1 MSNTVDN
8 RVVSMEFDNKNFEK
22 NVATSMS
29 TLDKLKQKLKFKGA
43 SDGLEKIGSSA
54 NKISFSGLS
63 NGIQTVQAKF
73 SALEVIGVTALA
85 NITKQAMDAGANLAK
100 SFTLDPVIQ
109 GFQEYETQMGAIQT
123 ILANTESKGSTLSDV
138 NAALDE
144 LNDYADKTIYNFTEM
159 TRNIGTFTAAGVDL
173 DKSVTAIK
181 GIANLA
187 AISGSTS
194 TQASTAMYQLSQ
206 ALATGR
212 VSLMDWNSVVNA
224 GMGGEVFQTALKRT
238 ATQMGKDVD
247 GMIEK
252 YGSFRESLTEGGW
265 LTAEVLT
272 ETLTQIS
279 GAYSEADL
287 IAQGYTEDQAKAIRE
302 LADTAVSAA
311 TEVKTFTGLMDTVK
325 EAVGSGWAKTWQLLI
340 GDFDESKELFT
351 GISNVISSFVNETSD
366 ARNNLLEGALSSNWD
381 KLIKKVNEAG
391 VETDAF
397 EDKIRSTA
405 EAYGVVDLDKIIE
418 DHGSLKKAFQ
428 DGALSS
434 DILKT
439 AVDNLNN
446 SLTDLSS
453 IEGILKKGSTGEDV
467 SKVQEALKNLGYD
480 LGEFGEKADGIDG
493 IIGSTTENAIKAF
506 QEASGLS
513 VDGIIGP
520 DTIAALEQASAT
532 TEKTVEGVDDL
543 ISAIT
548 DMSGRELIL
557 DSLKNAFDGLLSVIK
572 PIKDAFRE
580 VFPPMTVDQLTNLI
594 NKVHELSEGLGI
606 SDSTADKL
614 QRTFKGLFTALKLV
628 ASISGGGL
636 KLAFSGLSAILGFF
650 DKDILDVTASLGDA
664 IVKFDDFVS
673 QNDLI
678 AKAIEKIRGYG
689 AELATVFDG
698 ITLDN
703 LPDKIL
709 DGLSKIPEKLSEIKD
724 DIQKAIT
731 DLFDGLF
738 SSNTSEVD
746 VPIMGDLS
754 NDFEKGSSTIL
765 KNAESFKDSFLDIFE
780 NIDLGT
786 VFAGGVTIGLMAFAK
801 KLINILDNITSP
813 LQSFNDILEGF
824 GKMMSKSF
832 PKMLKAFAF
841 NVRMEGVK
849 QFAEAVAILVGS
861 IAVLT
866 FLDSSKVNQAVVT
879 VATLAIMLT
888 ALSLVVNQLSSASVE
903 INKNG
908 ANIAGLKPSL
918 AGIGAAILMLAAS
931 VKLIGSMNPDEAIQ
945 GFKGLTTLMVE
956 MGVFAVAY
964 GKLAN
969 GDVSK
974 DIDKLGKM
982 MQRMAKSML
991 LIIAVMKL
999 VSMLSEDE
1007 LTTGTSFML
1016 AFGLFVTAMGYVSS
1030 KTGENVDKLGTTMI
1044 KMAVA
1049 MGLMAITVRLI
1060 GALDPWA
1067 LVRGALFAAAFLVFI
1082 KALTVVTKNATDMPK
1097 IAGTLIGISVAIGTM
1112 AIIARLVG
1120 GMDLGVLI
1128 KGVAAVT
1135 AFGLIVKSLV
1145 KSLSSLGSNSPKIAS
1160 TLLAMSVSIGILA
1173 GIAALLSVIDVGGLA
1188 KGVTVVGILGLL
1200 MSIMVYSTK
1209 NATQAT
1215 GSIIALSVAIGVM
1228 AAAVAGLSLIE
1239 PGNLA
1244 GATAALVALMA
1255 MFALLANATSNV
1267 KTSYGTLAAMLVTV
1281 GVLSLVL
1288 AGISKLP
1295 VESTL
1300 PNATALSELM
1310 LALTAMTAILSQIG
1324 KAKNIDKAATA
1335 GAVALA
1341 KVTGIVGGVVLAI
1354 GAVTTVIGA
1363 IDNIFKG
1370 NVSSALD
1377 SGIAILEKVGYGL
1390 GSFVS
1395 SIGEGLTSKLPDIGA
1410 NISGFAENLQGFLAI
1425 DFGTD
1430 SISGFVSFIE
1440 SMGSVVTNGILDTIF
1455 EFFTGES
1462 TFDSFGGKIK
1472 EFAESLKGV
1481 GAAFKEAGLDD
1492 ASVQAAAKA
1501 GAMMASLADVIPKEG
1516 GFLQD
1521 LMGTANL
1528 GNFGTQM
1535 ADFAEGLGKFSTGV
1549 KEAEIDA
1556 DAVTAAKNAGEMMA
1570 ALADIVPKSGGM
1582 LQRIM
1587 GASDL
1592 GNFGKQMEDF
1602 GEGVSKFSKSVSG
1615 ENAVNEDAVTAAKN
1629 AGEIMVALTKEIP
1642 ETGGFLQAFTGTSDL
1657 EDFGEKM
1664 VAFGKSMANYSTA
1677 VEGISTDKIELASAI
1692 SSSIVELA
1700 EELVGV
1706 EDWYQGAEMLT
1717 QFTGKLKEFGGVFY
1731 AYYENIKDI
1740 EPSIIDS
1747 VMASLQGFYTL
1758 AQGTGGEGIDTSGLE
1773 AFVKSLGTLATGE
1786 LTTFV
1791 QSMTSISGDL
1801 IMAASSISALKDLM
1815 NELASVETS
1824 GISVFSTGVSDLQSA
1839 ITRYSS
1845 GASGTDYA
1853 SIGSSMNVVR
1863 QLAQLISSL
1872 AGLDT
1877 SGVDTLSSAVD
1888 KLGSMDVS
1896 KIASAFSGSTS
1907 QMSSV
1912 GTDMMNSLT
1921 SGLASGSA
1929 EATSAA
1935 TSAVDGMLNGI
1946 NGKISSFSRAG
1957 SESMVALVNG
1967 VKSQSSAAPAAIM
1980 SAMNQ
1985 CVSTANGYYGSF
1997 YGSGSYVGSGLAA
2010 GISSQVGAVQSA
2022 AAALAAAAEAATR
2035 AKLQIN
2041 SPSKVFREI
2050 GKGIP
2055 EGMAQGVTRFASL
2068 VTRSVDTLST
2078 RAIDGSQTALS
2089 HMSAIMSSDMD
2100 YQPTIRPVV
2109 DLSAVRSGVG
2119 EMNSMLNSSRPSVD
2133 VLANLESA
2141 SRAMRDYRQNGGNPD
2156 VVSAINKLRK
2166 DIGNMPRNQYNL
2178 GGITYDDGSNISEA
2192 VQTLVRAVLMEGRA

>member
-43 SDGLEKIGSSA
+43 GDGLEKISSSA

-73 SALEVIGVTALA
+73 SALEVVGVTALA
-85 NITKQAMDAGANLAK
+85 NITKSAIDAGTNLAK

-123 ILANTESKGSTLSDV
+123 ILANTESKGSTLEDV
-138 NAALDE
+138 KAALDE
-144 LNDYADKTIYNFTEM
+144 LNTYADQTIYNFTEM

-206 ALATGR
+206 ALAAGR

-287 IAQGYTEDQAKAIRE
+287 IAQGYTEDQAKAIRD

-325 EAVGSGWAKTWQLLI
+325 EAIGSGWAKTWQLLI

-351 GISNVISSFVNETSD
+351 GISNVISGFVNETSD

-405 EAYGVVDLDKIIE
+405 EAYGIVDLDKIIE

-428 DGALSS
+428 EGALSS

-548 DMSGRELIL
+548 DMSGREMII
-557 DSLKNAFDGLLSVIK
+557 DSLKNAFEGLMSVIK

-580 VFPPMTVDQLTNLI
+580 VFPPMTVEQLTNLI
-594 NKVHELSEGLGI
+594 NKVHEFSEGLGI

-724 DIQKAIT
+724 DIQKTIT

-746 VPIMGDLS
+746 VPIMGNLS

-1112 AIIARLVG
+1112 AIVARLVG

-1160 TLLAMSVSIGILA
+1160 TLLAMSVSIGIMA
-1173 GIAALLSVIDVGGLA
+1173 GIAALLSVIDVGALA

-1215 GSIIALSVAIGVM
+1215 GSIIALSVAIGLM

-1300 PNATALSELM
+1300 SNATALSELM
-1310 LALTAMTAILSQIG
+1310 LALTAMTAALSKIG
-1324 KAKNIDKAATA
+1324 GGGVGSIKAAVA
-1335 GAVALA
+1335 GAAALDA
-1341 KVTGIVGGVVLAI
+1341 VIVIVGGLIAGLGALDEYLLDGGLA
-1354 GAVTTVIGA
+1354 T
-1363 IDNIFKG
+1363 
-1370 NVSSALD
+1370 SLD

-1440 SMGSVVTNGILDTIF
+1440 SMGSIVKNEILDSIF

-1481 GAAFKEAGLDD
+1481 GQAFKEAGLDD

-2133 VLANLESA
+2133 VLANLEST

>member
-29 TLDKLKQKLKFKGA
+29 TLDKLKQKLRFKGA
-43 SDGLEKIGSSA
+43 SDGLEKISSSA
-54 NKISFSGLS
+54 NKVNFSGLS
-63 NGIQTVQAKF
+63 SGIQTVQAKF
-73 SALEVIGVTALA
+73 SSLEVIGVTALA

-109 GFQEYETQMGAIQT
+109 GFQEYQTQMGAIQT

-187 AISGSTS
+187 AVSGSTS

-325 EAVGSGWAKTWQLLI
+325 EAVGSGWAKTWQLVI

-366 ARNNLLEGALSSNWD
+366 ARNNLLEGALSSNWN

-418 DHGSLKKAFQ
+418 EHGSLKKAFQ

-453 IEGILKKGSTGEDV
+453 IEGTLKKGSTGEDV
-467 SKVQEALKNLGYD
+467 SKVQEALKKLGYD

-506 QEASGLS
+506 QETNGLS

-548 DMSGRELIL
+548 DMSGREMII
-557 DSLKNAFDGLLSVIK
+557 DSLKNAFEGLMSVIK

-580 VFPPMTVDQLTNLI
+580 VFPPMTVEQLTNLI
-594 NKVHELSEGLGI
+594 NKVHEFSEGLGI

-832 PKMLKAFAF
+832 PKILKAFAF
-841 NVRMEGVK
+841 NVRMEGIK

-1030 KTGENVDKLGTTMI
+1030 KTGENVDKLGATMI

-1112 AIIARLVG
+1112 AIVARLVG
-1120 GMDLGVLI
+1120 GMEIGALI
-1128 KGVAAVT
+1128 KGVAAVA

-1160 TLLAMSVSIGILA
+1160 TLLAISVSIGILA

-1300 PNATALSELM
+1300 SNATALSELM
-1310 LALTAMTAILSQIG
+1310 LALTAMTAALSQIG

-1341 KVTGIVGGVVLAI
+1341 KVTGIIGGVVLAI

-1363 IDNIFKG
+1363 IDNISKG

-1377 SGIAILEKVGYGL
+1377 SGIALFEKLGEGL
-1390 GSFVS
+1390 GSIVS
-1395 SIGEGLTSKLPDIGA
+1395 SIGKGLTSKLPDIGA
-1410 NISGFAENLQGFLAI
+1410 NISGFAENLQGFLDI

-1440 SMGSVVTNGILDTIF
+1440 SMGSIVKNEILDSIF

-1501 GAMMASLADVIPKEG
+1501 GTMMASLADVIPKEG
-1516 GFLQD
+1516 GLLQGLLGESD
-1521 LMGTANL
+1521 L

-1535 ADFAEGLGKFSTGV
+1535 AQFAAGLFAFSIGV
-1549 KEAEIDA
+1549 KGASIDSN
-1556 DAVTAAKNAGEMMA
+1556 AVEAAKYAGDMMA
-1570 ALADIVPKSGGM
+1570 ELANVVPKSGGL
-1582 LQRIM
+1582 LQ
-1587 GASDL
+1587 GLLGESDL
-1592 GNFGKQMEDF
+1592 GNFGMQMARF
-1602 GEGVSKFSKSVSG
+1602 AAGVCAFSIGVKGASIDS
-1615 ENAVNEDAVTAAKN
+1615 NAVDAAKN
-1629 AGEIMVALTKEIP
+1629 AGDIMVALTKEVP
-1642 ETGGFLQAFTGTSDL
+1642 KSGGLLQLITGTNDL
-1657 EDFGEKM
+1657 GDFGDKM
-1664 VAFGKSMANYSTA
+1664 AAFGESMVEYSDA
-1677 VEGISTDKIELASAI
+1677 IDEISTDKIDLASDVTDG
-1692 SSSIVELA
+1692 IVNMA
-1700 EELVGV
+1700 EKLVDID
-1706 EDWYQGAEMLT
+1706 DWFSKAEMLT
-1717 QFTGKLKEFGGVFY
+1717 DDQWSVLEPLFQKERTGAGRPQIHSDREVLNGVLWVLRTGAAWADLPDRFPSSATCY
-1731 AYYENIKDI
+1731 RRFSKWVKDGRLRKI
-1740 EPSIIDS
+1740 LESLARHLEDNGLINLEECFID
-1747 VMASLQGFYTL
+1747 G
-1758 AQGTGGEGIDTSGLE
+1758 
-1773 AFVKSLGTLATGE
+1773 
-1786 LTTFV
+1786 TFV
-1791 QSMTSISGDL
+1791 VAKKGAQKWERPSGAKVRSSWLLLTLLVYLSPCTRILLTLMKSDLSRLQSMKLSRWDAPEELLGIVPMTAIR
-1801 IMAASSISALKDLM
+1801 LM
-1815 NELASVETS
+1815 KPL
-1824 GISVFSTGVSDLQSA
+1824 L
-1839 ITRYSS
+1839 
-1845 GASGTDYA
+1845 
-1853 SIGSSMNVVR
+1853 
-1863 QLAQLISSL
+1863 L
-1872 AGLDT
+1872 
-1877 SGVDTLSSAVD
+1877 
-1888 KLGSMDVS
+1888 
-1896 KIASAFSGSTS
+1896 
-1907 QMSSV
+1907 
-1912 GTDMMNSLT
+1912 
-1921 SGLASGSA
+1921 
-1929 EATSAA
+1929 
-1935 TSAVDGMLNGI
+1935 
-1946 NGKISSFSRAG
+1946 
-1957 SESMVALVNG
+1957 
-1967 VKSQSSAAPAAIM
+1967 
-1980 SAMNQ
+1980 
-1985 CVSTANGYYGSF
+1985 
-1997 YGSGSYVGSGLAA
+1997 
-2010 GISSQVGAVQSA
+2010 
-2022 AAALAAAAEAATR
+2022 
-2035 AKLQIN
+2035 
-2041 SPSKVFREI
+2041 RE
-2050 GKGIP
+2050 
-2055 EGMAQGVTRFASL
+2055 
-2068 VTRSVDTLST
+2068 
-2078 RAIDGSQTALS
+2078 
-2089 HMSAIMSSDMD
+2089 
-2100 YQPTIRPVV
+2100 
-2109 DLSAVRSGVG
+2109 
-2119 EMNSMLNSSRPSVD
+2119 LNSSRRTARIVK
-2133 VLANLESA
+2133 
-2141 SRAMRDYRQNGGNPD
+2141 SRR
-2156 VVSAINKLRK
+2156 RK
-2166 DIGNMPRNQYNL
+2166 
-2178 GGITYDDGSNISEA
+2178 TDGSCA
-2192 VQTLVRAVLMEGRA
+2192 VTKEDGKLNAFLRGLTNLKRQ